1 MIVDELSAMK
11 KCKSSFR
18 QNAVVS
24 KPGDGNSVCL
34 NLDSKDVNKKFD
46 SAQKVKATVLMPPTK
61 AFWRDRFSR
70 YKDL

>member
-1 MIVDELSAMK
+1 MK

-46 SAQKVKATVLMPPTK
+46 RAQKVKATVLMPPMK
-61 AFWRDRFSR
+61 AF
-70 YKDL
+70 